1 MSYSIAGTSRL
12 SFGEAIQATRDALS
26 EQGFGVLTEIDMSAT
41 LKQKIDADILPYT
54 ILGAC
59 RPVFAEEAL
68 RVEPLIGLMLPCN
81 IVVREL
87 ADSSIEVSAID
98 PMSMVEMTGNP
109 ELTSIASDARTRL
122 QQAVAAV
129 TD

>member
-1 MSYSIAGTSRL
+1 MQTS
-12 SFGEAIQATRDALS
+12 S
-26 EQGFGVLTEIDMSAT
+26 
-41 LKQKIDADILPYT
+41 YT
-54 ILGAC
+54 ILGAS

-87 ADSSIEVSAID
+87 ADSTIEVSAID

-109 ELTSIASDARTRL
+109 ELTRIASDARTRL
-122 QQAVAAV
+122 QQAVASV